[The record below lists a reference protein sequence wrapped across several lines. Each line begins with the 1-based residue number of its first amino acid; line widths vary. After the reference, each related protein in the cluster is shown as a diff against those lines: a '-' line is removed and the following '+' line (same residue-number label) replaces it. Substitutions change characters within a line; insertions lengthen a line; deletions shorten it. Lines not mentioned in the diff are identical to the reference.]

1 MCQND
6 ADKDK
11 SLFLASKLI
20 LNMNGDQI
28 LNACKSFG
36 LNGLQSNCI
45 LKPSDITVSSLL
57 ARKRKLKKFKF
68 KSEHDLL
75 CENNDSDV
83 VSNKHKRKKVK
94 KIFDI
99 F

>member
-1 MCQND
+1 MCPND
-6 ADKDK
+6 SDEDT
-11 SLFLASKLI
+11 SLLLNSKLNT
-20 LNMNGDQI
+20 NMKGDQI

-45 LKPSDITVSSLL
+45 LKPSEITVSSLS

-75 CENNDSDV
+75 CENNDSDID
-83 VSNKHKRKKVK
+83 SNKQNRKKVNK
-94 KIFDI
+94 NI
-99 F
+99 